1 MTPPNPYEQ
10 RFFDAMS
17 RRFDTLEENQEQM
30 KESIQEIK
38 EKVVYMYGFAAAVG
52 LFGSF
57 IVDFIRV
64 KILNN

>member
-1 MTPPNPYEQ
+1 MTPPNPYES
-10 RFFDAMS
+10 RFFDALNK
-17 RRFDTLEENQEQM
+17 RFDTLEANQEQM
-30 KESIQEIK
+30 KENIQDIK
-38 EKVVYMYGFAAAVG
+38 DKVVYMYGFAAAVG